1 MYYSLIPLIP
11 FEEEE
16 KENKDRWK
24 GKGREEKG
32 VEGKEAL
39 VIKSF

>member
-1 MYYSLIPLIP
+1 MYYFLIPLIP

-16 KENKDRWK
+16 KENEDRWE
-24 GKGREEKG
+24 GKGREGE
-32 VEGKEAL
+32 EAL

>member
-1 MYYSLIPLIP
+1 MYYFLIPLIP

-16 KENKDRWK
+16 KENEDRWE

-32 VEGKEAL
+32 GEGEEAL